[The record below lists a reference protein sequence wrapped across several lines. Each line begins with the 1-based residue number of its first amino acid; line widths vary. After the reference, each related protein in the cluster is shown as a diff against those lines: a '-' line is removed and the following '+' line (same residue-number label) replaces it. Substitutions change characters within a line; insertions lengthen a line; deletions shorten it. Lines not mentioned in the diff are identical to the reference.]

1 LNNQPF
7 SPKIYFE
14 CSVIHA
20 IWTYIKIV
28 YQTIMKN
35 KLAWIYSLN
44 DIAATI
50 AKQMFH
56 VLILHAPE
64 LGDKKS

>member
-1 LNNQPF
+1 
-7 SPKIYFE
+7 
-14 CSVIHA
+14 
-20 IWTYIKIV
+20 V

-35 KLAWIYSLN
+35 KLAWIYSLD

-64 LGDKKS
+64 LEDKKS